1 MNMPSLTDR
10 AERLAA
16 AKTVITAASARAL
29 DFFRRYKTL
38 AVETKQ
44 NDQDLVSVADR
55 SVEDFI
61 RSRIAEMFPE
71 DGFLG
76 EEHGM
81 KAGTSAFCWIV
92 DPIDGTSPFLNGL
105 DSWSVVIALAEAGR
119 TVLSLVAH
127 PATGTLY
134 WAEEGK
140 GAWRDGQPISVNAA
154 TPFSGGTVAI
164 GPGSRDHAEA
174 VGRIVA
180 EVLQN
185 GGSFMRNG
193 SAALSLAHVAQGSY
207 LGFYEPELS
216 AWDCVAGLLLVRE
229 AGGIADDPFASKL
242 SRKRRP
248 CLAAAPQIAPQLR
261 AIIAGKP
268 T

>member
-1 MNMPSLTDR
+1 MTMPSPTAR

-16 AKTVITAASARAL
+16 AKAIITEAGVRAL
-29 DFFRRYKTL
+29 EFYHRYKSL
-38 AVETKQ
+38 AVETKK

-61 RSRIAEMFPE
+61 RAEITAIFPD
-71 DGFLG
+71 DGLLG
-76 EEHGM
+76 EEQGM
-81 KAGTSAFCWIV
+81 TDGKSAFCWII
-92 DPIDGTSPFLNGL
+92 DPIDGTNPFLSGL

-119 TVLSLVAH
+119 TVLALVAH
-127 PATGTLY
+127 PSTNTLY

-140 GAWRDGQPISVNAA
+140 GAWRDDQPITVNTE

-164 GPGSRDHAEA
+164 GPGARSHAGE
-174 VGRIVA
+174 VGRIVTD
-180 EVLQN
+180 VLEN

-229 AGGIADDPFASKL
+229 AGGIADDPFAGRL
-242 SRKRRP
+242 SATRCP

-261 AIIAGKP
+261 AII
-268 T
+268 TDQ

>member
-1 MNMPSLTDR
+1 MTMPSPIDR

-16 AKTVITAASARAL
+16 AKSIINAAGAMAL
-29 DFFRRYKTL
+29 DFYSRHKSL
-38 AVETKQ
+38 AIETKQ
-44 NDQDLVSVADR
+44 SEQDLVSVADR
-55 SVEDFI
+55 SVEEFI
-61 RSRIAEMFPE
+61 RAEIAALFPD
-71 DGFLG
+71 DGLLG

-81 KAGTSAFCWIV
+81 RTGSSAFCWII

-119 TVLSLVAH
+119 TVLALVAH
-127 PATGTLY
+127 PVTKTLY

-140 GAWRDGQPISVNAA
+140 GAWRDDQPISVNA
-154 TPFSGGTVAI
+154 TTRFSGGIIAI
-164 GPGSRDHAEA
+164 GPGARSHAGA
-174 VGRIVA
+174 VGRIVT
-180 EVLQN
+180 EVLEN

-229 AGGIADDPFASKL
+229 AGGIAEDPFADRL
-242 SRKRRP
+242 AADRRP
-248 CLAAAPQIAPQLR
+248 CLAASPQIAPHLR

-268 T
+268 A